1 MNFPKPVFVFSD
13 FDGTITDTDSLV
25 FLTSQF
31 GGGPELLESVRRRLR
46 AESMSLRDAI
56 TEEMSSITVPF
67 EVARALVVEK
77 ISRDPN
83 FEEFAS
89 LCRSKQIPLTVLS
102 AGFHELIELF
112 VSRDDFPEI
121 SVIASHVIPDAK
133 GWQCNFRDDSEWG
146 TDKAAAIVEAKT
158 KGYHTV
164 FIGDGLSDRAS
175 AAVADTVF
183 AKRYLVEYCLE
194 RGIPHT
200 RFETFS
206 DLLGMF
212 EEERE

>member
-25 FLTSQF
+25 FLTSQL
-31 GGGPELLESVRRRLR
+31 GGGSELLESVRKRLR
-46 AESMSLRDAI
+46 AETMSLRDAI
-56 TEEMSSITVPF
+56 TEEMSSITATF
-67 EVARALVVEK
+67 QQARALVLEK
-77 ISRDPN
+77 ISRDPH
-83 FEEFAS
+83 FEEFAAIC
-89 LCRSKQIPLTVLS
+89 LSKQIPLTVLS

-112 VSRDDFPEI
+112 VSPEDFPEI
-121 SVIASHVIPDAK
+121 NVIASHVIPDDN
-133 GWQCNFRDDSEWG
+133 GWKCEFRDDSEWG

-183 AKRYLVEYCLE
+183 AKRYLVEYCVE
-194 RGIPHT
+194 RQIPHI
-200 RFETFS
+200 RFESFG
-206 DLLGMF
+206 DLLGIF
-212 EEERE
+212 D

>member
-25 FLTSQF
+25 FLTNHL

-46 AESMSLRDAI
+46 AETMSLRDAI
-56 TEEMSSITVPF
+56 TEEMSSITARF
-67 EVARALVVEK
+67 ETARELVK
-77 ISRDPN
+77 QRITRDPQ
-83 FEEFAS
+83 FKEFAS
-89 LCRSKQIPLTVLS
+89 LCDSKSIPLTVLS

-112 VSRDDFPEI
+112 VSQEEFPEI
-121 SVIASHVIPDAK
+121 KVIASHVIPNET

-146 TDKAAAIVEAKT
+146 TDKAAAIVEARE

-183 AKRYLVEYCLE
+183 AKRYLVEYCVE
-194 RGIPHT
+194 RRIPHI
-200 RFETFS
+200 RFESFA
-206 DLLGMF
+206 DLLGIF
-212 EEERE
+212 DGYQN